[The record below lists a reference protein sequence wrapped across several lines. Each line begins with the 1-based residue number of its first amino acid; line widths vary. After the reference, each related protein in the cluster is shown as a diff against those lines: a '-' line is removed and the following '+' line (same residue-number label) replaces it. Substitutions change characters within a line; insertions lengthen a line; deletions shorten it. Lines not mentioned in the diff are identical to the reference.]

1 MVAALRVCRP
11 LPQHPRA
18 PGRDGS
24 SSCGLRRSPEPGGRP
39 SEGLGRGGGVG
50 SQCPWLRTLRP
61 RPPVEATVSPGTES
75 GHLWLLENV
84 ASDRAREVGGSVR
97 REATAP
103 VPRLEGAGGRAAQGQ
118 ISGRVGTLLILAHLP
133 NTHFCRLVLG

>member
-1 MVAALRVCRP
+1 M
-11 LPQHPRA
+11 
-18 PGRDGS
+18 
-24 SSCGLRRSPEPGGRP
+24 
-39 SEGLGRGGGVG
+39 
-50 SQCPWLRTLRP
+50 
-61 RPPVEATVSPGTES
+61 
-75 GHLWLLENV
+75 LENV